1 MRKSKKNLKLNT
13 FLVKDEY
20 NTFKFID
27 FLKPG
32 NQIRQYQLDKHNELN
47 GELFVKISPEKKTE
61 WRTFAET
68 LTGTPLNEL
77 TNKSSSAVLFVK
89 NQDTIIAFTFG

>member
-47 GELFVKISPEKKTE
+47 GELFVKISQEKK
-61 WRTFAET
+61 
-68 LTGTPLNEL
+68 LNGGHSQKRLQEL
-77 TNKSSSAVLFVK
+77 H
-89 NQDTIIAFTFG
+89 